1 MKKLSFKAITI
12 ALSLTVLSLATANCS
27 NSSNDEDNT
36 TPNNQQ
42 PATTQYFHPPTWIQ
56 GTWKYAPFG
65 TPLESMLTRKFT
77 DSDIISIS
85 SGGTQTSWTEK
96 IKVSPNGGN
105 VDEVTT
111 NTEYNVAIKYNST
124 GVTDFFE
131 FRKISNTEIQYRQ
144 APVLNWTSLVKD

>member
-1 MKKLSFKAITI
+1 MKKQLFL
-12 ALSLTVLSLATANCS
+12 ALSLSALSLVAVNCS
-27 NSSNDEDNT
+27 SSNDDDNT
-36 TPNNQQ
+36 PTNQQ
-42 PATTQYFHPPTWIQ
+42 PTTTQYFHPPAWIQ

-65 TPLESMLTRKFT
+65 VPMDSQLTLKFT

-105 VDEVTT
+105 VDEATT
-111 NTEYNVAIKYNST
+111 NTEYNVTIKYNST

-144 APVLNWTSLVKD
+144 APVLNWTSLVKN

>member
-1 MKKLSFKAITI
+1 MKKQLFL
-12 ALSLTVLSLATANCS
+12 ALSLSVLSLVTVNCS
-27 NSSNDEDNT
+27 SSNDDDNT
-36 TPNNQQ
+36 PANQQ
-42 PATTQYFHPPTWIQ
+42 PTTTQYFHPPAWIQ

-65 TPLESMLTRKFT
+65 VPMDSQLTLKFT

-105 VDEVTT
+105 VDEATT
-111 NTEYNVAIKYNST
+111 NTEYNVTIKYNST

-131 FRKISNTEIQYRQ
+131 FKKISDTEIQYRQ